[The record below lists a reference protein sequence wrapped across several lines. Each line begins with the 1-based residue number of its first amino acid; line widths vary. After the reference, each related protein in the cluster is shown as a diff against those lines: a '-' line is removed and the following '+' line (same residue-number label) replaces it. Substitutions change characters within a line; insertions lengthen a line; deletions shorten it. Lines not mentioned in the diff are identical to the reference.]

1 MNKIQ
6 TKVLNK
12 LIDSYEQSKTFLG
25 QNKVKQSFSVTVGKL
40 FPRYR
45 DDAEYDFFCEV
56 NEALEEL
63 EGQSL
68 VALER
73 SKNGI
78 IEKVSLNMECIGDCY
93 GILKRVSRKD
103 EQKWLCMLWK
113 ECKSMSEHVPQL
125 FPLLRYIDAQEIRV
139 SKNQKVEYFE
149 GVHADYEDLLKLTA
163 AVLENEEEIF
173 IRNLSIKLFRNSKR
187 VEQLQSKLQ
196 SLLYQYGEF
205 EEKESVLEECGIVHT
220 PTYVMLKGNGRITIG
235 NQMIDLSQIK
245 GDIALSTAS
254 IKELKWVEVLGK
266 RVVTV
271 ENLTSFH
278 DYSKGKD
285 FVIYLGGFHNRIKR
299 EFIEFL
305 YAHNPEKEYCHFG
318 DIDAGGFYILEHLK
332 KKTGIPFTTL
342 HMDKATL
349 LQYKSQTN
357 PLTIND
363 RKRLNVLLAQLK
375 EQRNRGVLVEDYSEV
390 IAFMLENNCKLE
402 QEAVLE

>member
-1 MNKIQ
+1 MR
-6 TKVLNK
+6 LM
-12 LIDSYEQSKTFLG
+12 LLD
-25 QNKVKQSFSVTVGKL
+25 
-40 FPRYR
+40 
-45 DDAEYDFFCEV
+45 
-56 NEALEEL
+56 EALEEL
-63 EGQSL
+63 EEKSF

-78 IEKVSLNMECIGDCY
+78 IEKVSLNMECIGECY

-103 EQKWLCMLWK
+103 EQKWLCTLWK
-113 ECKSMSEHVPQL
+113 ECRSMSEHAPQL
-125 FPLLRYIDAQEIRV
+125 FPLLQYIDAQELRV

-173 IRNLSIKLFRNSKR
+173 IRNLSIKLFRSSKR

-235 NQMIDLSQIK
+235 NQMIDLSQIR

-278 DYSKGKD
+278 DYSKVKD

-305 YAHNPEKEYCHFG
+305 YDYNPEKEYCHFG

-342 HMDKATL
+342 HMNKATL

-363 RKRLNVLLAQLK
+363 RKRLKMLLVQLK
-375 EQRNRGVLVEDYSEV
+375 EQRNRGVLVEDFSEV

-402 QEAVLE
+402 QEAVSE